1 MASLY
6 DWQLATVCPAAY
18 CEAAA
23 ATTCAVFW
31 QLVSSDLL
39 QENEIAIAKNNTGND
54 FLKNEIVLIV
64 LNIC

>member
-6 DWQLATVCPAAY
+6 DWQLATDGPAAN

-23 ATTCAVFW
+23 ATTCAELW

-39 QENEIAIAKNNTGND
+39 QENAIATEKNNIKKD
-54 FLKNEIVLIV
+54 FLKNGLAVMV
-64 LNIC
+64 LNIF